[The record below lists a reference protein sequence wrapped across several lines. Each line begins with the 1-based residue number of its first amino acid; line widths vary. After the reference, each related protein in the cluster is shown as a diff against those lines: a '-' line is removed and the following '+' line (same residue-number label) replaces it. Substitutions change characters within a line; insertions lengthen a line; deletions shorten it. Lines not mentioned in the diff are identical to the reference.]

1 MNIAQVM
8 GQTCH
13 RYNATHRF
21 FKQLDYQTD
30 LSPGNQ
36 AGICMALSKLWLR
49 LPNADKANDAR
60 LKGLIPAADV
70 KQTHYI
76 TSKRAGNAA
85 AGFKHAELTEG
96 WAKLTYRGTDMWAD
110 AAAEIT
116 DFALHLNRLITLN
129 WPGNGEA
136 HAVAACWSPPIGYHY
151 FDPNGGVLTF
161 TESDTL
167 FEWLSIEMPK
177 ATNDRYDD
185 IHVVNVYDYSHEA

>member
-8 GQTCH
+8 AQTCH
-13 RYNATHRF
+13 QYNGTHRF
-21 FKQLDYQTD
+21 FKQLDYQKE

-36 AGICMALSKLWLR
+36 AGVCMALSKLWLR
-49 LPNADKANDAR
+49 LPNADKTNDAK
-60 LKGLIPAADV
+60 LKGLIPAADL

-76 TSKRAGNAA
+76 DSKRGGNDS

-96 WAKLTYRGTDMWAD
+96 WAKRTYRGNDMWLD
-110 AAAEIT
+110 AAEEIT

-136 HAVAACWSPPIGYHY
+136 HAVAACWVPPIDYLY
-151 FDPNGGVLTF
+151 FDPNGGVLRFADSDDLF
-161 TESDTL
+161 T
-167 FEWLSIEMPK
+167 WLYKEMPK

-185 IHVVNVYDYSHEA
+185 IHVINVYDYSHEA